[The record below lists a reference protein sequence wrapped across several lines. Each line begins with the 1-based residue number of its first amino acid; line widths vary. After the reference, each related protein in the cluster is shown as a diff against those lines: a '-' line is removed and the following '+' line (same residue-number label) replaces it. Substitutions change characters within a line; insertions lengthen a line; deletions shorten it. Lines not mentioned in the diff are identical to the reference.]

1 MGKQKKVNQ
10 VHSSQRD
17 TSEGAK
23 IQKKQQSQETK
34 AKQAESAQ
42 KKVKKESEAKTKRDE
57 IALKKRVTV
66 AKKTKLTPVRPLIR
80 PKPPPGKEGE
90 CPIEI
95 IRRTPEGGYTLI
107 QQYRDGTEVTLVTVG
122 ERGMIRRYYERKV
135 YKEGFR
141 YLSKLNSAHQHR
153 LYGFEYATNT
163 NPSRSGFVR
172 ECSGCYEEWV
182 EEPGMTFEQYRKEY
196 RKGNG
201 NVRQVLY
208 INYAR

>member
-1 MGKQKKVNQ
+1 MGKQKKVNR

-66 AKKTKLTPVRPLIR
+66 AKKTKLTPVRPLIY

-122 ERGMIRRYYERKV
+122 ERGMIRQYYKRKV

-141 YLSKLNSAHQHR
+141 YWGWVGIWKTYEHK
-153 LYGFEYATNT
+153 EWKT
-163 NPSRSGFVR
+163 
-172 ECSGCYEEWV
+172 YEEWV

-196 RKGNG
+196 RKGND
-201 NVRQVLY
+201 NVREILY
-208 INYAR
+208 IDHSK

>member
-1 MGKQKKVNQ
+1 MGKQKKVNR

-66 AKKTKLTPVRPLIR
+66 AKKTKLTPVRPLIY

-141 YLSKLNSAHQHR
+141 YH
-153 LYGFEYATNT
+153 
-163 NPSRSGFVR
+163 P
-172 ECSGCYEEWV
+172 CYEEWV